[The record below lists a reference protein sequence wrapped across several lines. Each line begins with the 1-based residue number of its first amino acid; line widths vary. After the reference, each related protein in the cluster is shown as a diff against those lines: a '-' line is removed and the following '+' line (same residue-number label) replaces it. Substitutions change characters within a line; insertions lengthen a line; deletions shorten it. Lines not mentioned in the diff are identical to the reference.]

1 MSLLFLNDR
10 RGEYPPSLYADT
22 RRVLNPFGRI
32 SGELRADVAVVGGG
46 YCGLSAAL
54 HLARHLRLH

>member
-22 RRVLNPFGRI
+22 RLVLNPFGRI
-32 SGELRADVAVVGGG
+32 SGELRADVAVVGAGP
-46 YCGLSAAL
+46 CALRRSISAPTIA
-54 HLARHLRLH
+54 AC